1 MSLVR
6 LQDVSKSFGDVHAVD
21 GVSFSIGR
29 GEVVGFLGPNGA
41 GKTTTMR
48 MIAQALEPDTGIIEI
63 DGVSIAD
70 APLESRRR
78 IGYLPETNPLY
89 GDMLVAEFLEYMGS
103 LRALGGR
110 ELRTRIDRAV
120 EQTGIG
126 DMYYRPIDQLSKGY
140 RQRTGLAQ
148 AILSEPDVLV
158 LDEPTEGLD
167 PNQRVEIR
175 NLITHLGANRTVLL
189 STHVMR
195 EVQAT
200 CTRLLI
206 INDGKLIADGT
217 VDSLLSGDGGIRV
230 IVELEA
236 DGGEA
241 RAALEALSSVARVTP
256 ASEQGEWPRF
266 LVYGASNEDPR
277 PDVFGL
283 ARDRNWTLWELRRE
297 REDLEDMFRELTES
311 GS

>member
-6 LQDVSKSFGDVHAVD
+6 LHDVSKSFGNVHAVD
-21 GVSFSIGR
+21 GVSFAIGR

-48 MIAQALEPDTGIIEI
+48 LITQALEPDSGSIEV
-63 DGVSIAD
+63 DGVSIKE

-89 GDMLVAEFLEYMGS
+89 GDMLVAEFLEYMGT

-110 ELRTRIDRAV
+110 DLRVRIDRAV

-126 DMYYRPIDQLSKGY
+126 EMFYRPISELSKGY

-148 AILSEPDVLV
+148 AILSEPDLLV

-175 NLITHLGANRTVLL
+175 KLITSIGADRTVLL
-189 STHVMR
+189 STHVMQ

-200 CTRLLI
+200 CSRLLI
-206 INDGKLIADGT
+206 IKDGKLVADGS
-217 VDSLLSGDGGIRV
+217 VESLVSGSAGVRV
-230 IVELEA
+230 AVELEA
-236 DGGEA
+236 SAADA
-241 RAALEALSSVARVTP
+241 RAALEALSTIEHVTQVSEARGR
-256 ASEQGEWPRF
+256 SSF
-266 LVYGASNEDPR
+266 LVDGGAGADPR
-277 PDVFGL
+277 PEIFGL
-283 ARDRNWTLWELRRE
+283 ARDRNWAIWELRRE
-297 REDLEDMFRELTES
+297 REDLEQMFRDLTDS
-311 GS
+311 GA